1 MGKINEYPLEAT
13 VLQDTDFA
21 DLDAFNSGTGLFQTK
36 KISGLNLKDSVL
48 TFITPN
54 LDSRDTAN
62 RDRANHTG
70 TQNASTITG
79 LAVVATTNDYNDLDN
94 LPDLSIRIFTIEL
107 IDVLTLDFYA
117 PFNIQINTITDLV
130 NLPTTIVEV
139 NNVVYVLGN
148 PINAGDKIT
157 VTVDLA
163 AVVQLNGELI

>member
-21 DLDAFNSGTGLFQTK
+21 DLDAFNSGTGLFQSK

-54 LDSRDTAN
+54 LDARDTAN

-70 TQNASTITG
+70 TQDASTITG

-94 LPDLSIRIFTIEL
+94 LPIDLTITVEL
-107 IDVLTLDFYA
+107 IEELSVDFYA
-117 PFNIQINTITDLV
+117 PNDLKINS
-130 NLPTTIVEV
+130 TTIISGAGTVDLFV
-139 NNVVYVLGN
+139 NNVAYILGN
-148 PINAGDKIT
+148 VILQGSKIT
-157 VTVDLA
+157 TTGSANL
-163 AVVQLNGELI
+163 VVNLNSEYD